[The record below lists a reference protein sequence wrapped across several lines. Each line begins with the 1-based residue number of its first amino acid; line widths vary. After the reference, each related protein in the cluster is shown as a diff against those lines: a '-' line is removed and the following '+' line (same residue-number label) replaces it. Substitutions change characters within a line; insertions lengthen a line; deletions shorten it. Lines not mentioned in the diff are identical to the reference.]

1 MYYPTPTG
9 NSQVSNSLEDFCKRV
24 RAPWRKDWG
33 LVGFCLGR
41 ILRLLLLMLE
51 ILHQFFVE
59 KIELLIE
66 YQVLTSGPLEK
77 IELLIE
83 SHILVLKVVED
94 FFYSTLLKT
103 FFEWC
108 WLSLPCNQLSFNSS
122 RWFGVYDLWA
132 WVGLA
137 VQEKCGEANAAVPQ
151 GIFQEFE
158 VWCN

>member
-1 MYYPTPTG
+1 
-9 NSQVSNSLEDFCKRV
+9 
-24 RAPWRKDWG
+24 
-33 LVGFCLGR
+33 
-41 ILRLLLLMLE
+41 MLE

-103 FFEWC
+103 FFE
-108 WLSLPCNQLSFNSS
+108 
-122 RWFGVYDLWA
+122 
-132 WVGLA
+132 
-137 VQEKCGEANAAVPQ
+137 
-151 GIFQEFE
+151 
-158 VWCN
+158 